1 MVRYALRQ
9 LRNSPGFAAL
19 AILSLAIGIGAPTT
33 IFTLVNAMLLRPL
46 PVRDAD
52 RLVYAYETSPDGSGF
67 HSFSYLQWRD
77 LNQRSRTTDG
87 LTAFDNTA
95 LSVSTGGEPRVALGM
110 MVTGNYFQVL
120 GVTPQAGRFFA
131 PDEDGIAATQPVAV
145 VSDAFW
151 KNSLSA
157 NPAVVG
163 SSLQINGQPFTII
176 GVTRP
181 EFAALSPVI
190 KTEIFTTMGT
200 AGITR
205 PTLRL
210 DRRGYQ
216 TFQIVG
222 RLRDGVTREVAERD
236 LDVLAAQIGADNA
249 ESDGLPR
256 ERGRGRGVELF
267 PFTSMPTEARSGIG
281 MFMSLLMG
289 FGALILFVACGNV
302 ASMLLARGIQR
313 RRELAIRT
321 ALGAARGQL
330 VAQQVV
336 ETVLL
341 FLAGAAAALVL
352 AWAGAKAIVGFKPP
366 VDIPI
371 SFDVPMDWRV
381 FTFALFIA
389 IVVGAI
395 FGLVPGLRATR
406 EGISG
411 ILKEEAGTVSGRSR
425 ARSAVV
431 VGQLAFTF
439 MLLVA
444 AGLVGKALG
453 GALTMDPGFD
463 RAGIHVA
470 MTDIEMGRLDDAQ
483 SWALAKAWRDRVA
496 STSGVTSVGLVTR
509 APLSTGNSTNAVK
522 VEGGEGTAATEFQST
537 DWAGISAEFFP
548 TLGVR
553 IVAGRNFGTGDTR
566 GSERVAIVSE
576 AFAKRYFGSAQA
588 AVGRGLSTGSTPT
601 DRRLIVGV
609 AADTKVRSL
618 AESPR
623 PMMYEP
629 LSQLSVRK
637 VTMLARSDR
646 ADMATVVRN
655 ELRSLNAA
663 VPMLTSMSYGDF
675 IAIALLPQRLAAVV
689 TGVLGVAGVLLA
701 VLGVYGIVAYSV
713 TQRTREIGIRMAVGA
728 TPRSVVTTMATTGL
742 RLVAI
747 GVGLGI
753 VLSLAGTRL
762 MSSFLLNVS
771 PTDPAVFGAI
781 TLGLGLIAIAA
792 CALPARRAAKV
803 DPLVALRS
811 N

>member
-1 MVRYALRQ
+1 MVRYAFRQ
-9 LRNSPGFAAL
+9 LRANPGFAAL

-33 IFTLVNAMLLRPL
+33 IFTLVNAILLRPL

-77 LNQRSRTTDG
+77 LNERSRTTDG
-87 LTAFDNTA
+87 LTAFDNTG

-120 GVTPQAGRFFA
+120 GVSPQIGRFFA
-131 PDEDGIAATQPVAV
+131 ADEDGIAPTRPVAV
-145 VSDAFW
+145 ISDAFW
-151 KNSLSA
+151 KKSLAA
-157 NPAVVG
+157 NPSVVG
-163 SSLQINGQPFTII
+163 STIQINGQPFTII

-181 EFAALSPVI
+181 DFETLSPII

-205 PTLRL
+205 PTLPL

-222 RLRDGVTREVAERD
+222 RLRDGITREAAERD
-236 LDVLAAQIGADNA
+236 LHAIAARLSAENA
-249 ESDGLPR
+249 QLDP
-256 ERGRGRGVELF
+256 RGRGRGVELF
-267 PFTSMPTEARSGIG
+267 AFTSMPTEARKGIG
-281 MFMSLLMG
+281 IFMSLLMG

-321 ALGAARGQL
+321 ALGAGRGQL
-330 VAQQVV
+330 LRQLVV
-336 ETVLL
+336 EAVLL
-341 FLAGAAAALVL
+341 FLGGAAAALAL
-352 AWAGAKAIVGFKPP
+352 AYAGAKAIVGFKPP
-366 VDIPI
+366 VEIPI

-381 FTFALFIA
+381 FAFALGIA
-389 IVVGAI
+389 IVVGTI
-395 FGLVPGLRATR
+395 FGLIPGLRATR
-406 EGISG
+406 EGIAG

-425 ARSAVV
+425 ARSVV
-431 VGQLAFTF
+431 VIGQLAFTF

-453 GALTMDPGFD
+453 GALRLDPGFD
-463 RAGIHVA
+463 RSGIHVA
-470 MTDIEMGRLDDAQ
+470 MTDIEMGRLDDTQ
-483 SWALAKAWRDRVA
+483 SWALAKSWRDRVA
-496 STSGVTSVGLVTR
+496 ATPGVINAGLVTR
-509 APLSTGNSTNAVK
+509 APLSTGNSTSAFK
-522 VEGGEGTAATEFQST
+522 IPGGEGSVATEFQST
-537 DWAGISAEFFP
+537 DWAGVSAEFFA
-548 TLGVR
+548 TLGIR
-553 IVAGRNFGTGDTR
+553 IIAGRNFGTNDGR
-566 GSERVAIVSE
+566 GSERVAIISE
-576 AFAKRYFGSAQA
+576 AFAKKYFGSAQT
-588 AVGRGLSTGSTPT
+588 AVGRVIQTGNIEN
-601 DRRLIVGV
+601 DRRVIIGV

-618 AESPR
+618 AESAR
-623 PMMYEP
+623 VMMYEP

-646 ADMATVVRN
+646 ADITTVIRN

-663 VPMLTSMSYGDF
+663 VPMLVSLSYEDF

-689 TGVLGVAGVLLA
+689 TAILGVAGLLLA

-728 TPRSVVTTMATTGL
+728 TPASVVSTMATTGL

-747 GVGLGI
+747 GVGLGL
-753 VLSLAGTRL
+753 VMSLVGTRV

-771 PTDPAVFGAI
+771 PTDPMVFGGI
-781 TLGLGLIAIAA
+781 TLALAAIAVAA
-792 CALPARRAAKV
+792 CAVPARRAAKV